1 MPLSTARPR
10 SLPTVEM
17 YHKKLG
23 IKRIVNATVYAEEYL
38 SNSNW
43 TTQSPH
49 VSGYRSGAAS
59 DAETKMD
66 AHEYKLNRHRL
77 NDPVEA
83 AFRGDRKRA
92 YEAKSITIRPVE
104 ENWKKLP
111 WHKRRQ
117 HVKRESGEMP
127 DNMKHALVLMKDK

>member
-1 MPLSTARPR
+1 MPLLTAAPR
-10 SLPTVEM
+10 RLPTVEM
-17 YHKKLG
+17 YNKKLG
-23 IKRIVNATVYAEEYL
+23 IKRIVNATVYSEEYL
-38 SNSNW
+38 SNPDW
-43 TTQSPH
+43 TTQSPN
-49 VSGYRSGAAS
+49 VSGYRPGTVS
-59 DAETKMD
+59 DAETKLD

-92 YEAKSITIRPVE
+92 YAEKSITVRAVVE
-104 ENWKKLP
+104 DWKKLP

-127 DNMKHALVLMKDK
+127 NNMKHALVLMKDK